1 MDTLILRT
9 PLGDKEISER
19 QHDLDRWQ
27 RTALIVIGK
36 GKQLSELQHEL
47 RKMPGKLETI
57 LHTLIEKG
65 LVKPV
70 ANQLPLPP
78 ATFSTV
84 ATAPP
89 LKEARRYLAYL
100 IGIIENADAAT
111 ALSLTIALKRT
122 TTLDEIVALH
132 PAFHDS
138 LRKIC
143 GAHEA
148 ERLLEKLT
156 A

>member
-9 PLGDKEISER
+9 PLGDMEVSER
-19 QHDLDRWQ
+19 RHDLDRWQ

-36 GKQLSELQHEL
+36 GKQLSELHHEL

-57 LHTLIEKG
+57 LHALIEKG

-70 ANQLPLPP
+70 ADQLQLPP
-78 ATFSTV
+78 ATSTV
-84 ATAPP
+84 ATTPP

-111 ALSLTIALKRT
+111 ALSLTIALKKT

-132 PAFHDS
+132 PAFHES
-138 LRKIC
+138 LRRIC
-143 GAHEA
+143 GAVEA
-148 ERLLEKLT
+148 ERLLEKI
-156 A
+156 AV